1 MHLVTSYANLFFYHL
16 ANSNSNFHRKEMK
29 MSDTIEFDDDFYWD
43 TLHLAD
49 DLYDQ
54 GKYEEAEE
62 LYRKIAGEED
72 LSGDANSHLF
82 QLLLDVGKYEEAVEY
97 YRYVQN
103 CCDTSPAEGAYL
115 RMAEELHNPKSPLFM
130 YFDEEEFYY
139 DCLPFISEDYVCLD
153 KIDDEDGNCDN
164 VEAGELYLKNNIETI
179 LLTRAKSEDE
189 AIKKDAKYQL
199 LWLYLNGKFRV
210 GDFSFD
216 SPDAKNFEKVLQASV
231 VFAQYP
237 DTIDEL
243 YCDVSYFLTVIYDIY
258 ENYGKGAN
266 EYIKRFVIA
275 TLKHAEELGN
285 IDEVFDKVERELCF
299 LYDDGGFLDMPF
311 SLNYLPKG
319 ISRISVITFSA
330 GYGYGD
336 KGLESIVIPDTITT
350 IGDRAFFGCSSL
362 TSVVIPASV
371 TSIGTEV
378 FSGCDSLT
386 SIAVDEN
393 NENYKSVDGNLYSKD
408 GKTLIQYAL
417 GKKNE
422 EFIIPTGV
430 TSIGE
435 NSFLGC
441 ASLTRVTIPDSVT
454 SIGDYAFCACEN
466 LTSITVTDSVTNI
479 GDWSFADSDNLV
491 SVFLSRSEDDFANVK
506 NNLWNGWFVAHELY
520 FYSAEQ
526 PSKEGNYW
534 HYVDGVPTVW

>member
-1 MHLVTSYANLFFYHL
+1 MN
-16 ANSNSNFHRKEMK
+16 
-29 MSDTIEFDDDFYWD
+29 DTIKFDNDFYWD

-62 LYRKIAGEED
+62 LYRKIAGKKD

-82 QLLLDVGKYEEAVEY
+82 QLLLDVGKYEESLEY
-97 YRYVQN
+97 YHYVQN
-103 CCDTSPAEGAYL
+103 CCDTSPAEGAYV
-115 RMAEELHNPKSPLFM
+115 RMSEELRNPKSKLFM
-130 YFDEEEFYY
+130 YFDEEAFCYE
-139 DCLPFISEDYVCLD
+139 CLPFICEDYVRLD
-153 KIDDEDGNCDN
+153 KIDDEDDNCDN
-164 VEAGELYLKNNIETI
+164 VETGELYLEKNIETI

-189 AIKKDAKYQL
+189 EIKKDAKYQL
-199 LWLYLNGKFRV
+199 LWLYLNGNFRV

-216 SPDAKNFEKVLQASV
+216 SPDAKNIEKVLQASV
-231 VFAQYP
+231 VFAEYP

-243 YCDVSYFLTVIYDIY
+243 YCDFSYFSTVIDDIY
-258 ENYGKGAN
+258 TNYKARAC
-266 EYIKRFVIA
+266 EYTKRFVIA

-285 IDEVFDKVERELCF
+285 IEEVFNKVERELCDCF
-299 LYDDGGFLDMPF
+299 RVDEGEDYPFYLGYIPKGLSRIPTISFSYGGFDC
-311 SLNYLPKG
+311 N
-319 ISRISVITFSA
+319 
-330 GYGYGD
+330 D
-336 KGLESIVIPDTITT
+336 ELESIVIPDTITT
-350 IGDRAFFGCSSL
+350 ISDRAFRNCSSL

-378 FSGCDSLT
+378 FLGCESLT

-408 GKTLIQYAL
+408 GKTLIQYAI

-422 EFIIPTGV
+422 EFVIPTGV

-441 ASLTRVTIPDSVT
+441 TSLTRVTVPDSVT
-454 SIGDYAFCACEN
+454 SIDGWAFYSCEN
-466 LTSITVTDSVTNI
+466 LTSITVTDSVRSI
-479 GDWSFADSDNLV
+479 GYDAFCDCDSLE
-491 SVFLSRSEDDFANVK
+491 SVFYNGAEDDFANVK
-506 NNLWNGWFVAHELY
+506 INLWNDYDQY

-526 PSKEGNYW
+526 PTEEGNYW